1 MDQRIIDGSPE
12 SATLVLDDHD
22 RQMLLRLARRTLMDF
37 LSTQRKPPLPP
48 LSPALQEPR
57 AVFVTLWRRDSGELR
72 GCRGEIMAH
81 YPLAQAVVEMAIA
94 AAVDDPRFLPVTE
107 AEIPLLAIEISVLT
121 PLHPITASE
130 VVIGRHGVLV
140 SRGARRGLLLPQV
153 ATEHEMDREE
163 FLDAVCQKAGLPAH
177 AWRAP
182 DTRLLAFETTVF
194 EENP

>member
-1 MDQRIIDGSPE
+1 M
-12 SATLVLDDHD
+12 VLDDHD

-37 LSTQRKPPLPP
+37 ISMRRKPPLPP
-48 LSPALQEPR
+48 LTPALQEPR

-72 GCRGEIMAH
+72 GCRGEIVAH
-81 YPLAQAVVEMAIA
+81 DPLAQAVVEMAIA
-94 AAVDDPRFLPVTE
+94 AATDDPRFLPVTVD
-107 AEIPLLAIEISVLT
+107 EIPLLSIEISVLT
-121 PLHPITASE
+121 PLYPIAASD
-130 VVIGRHGVLV
+130 VVIGKHGVLV

-153 ATEHEMDREE
+153 ATEHGMDREE

-182 DTRLLAFETTVF
+182 DTRLSAFETTVF